1 MRDYLL
7 ACQWTTLQVKT
18 CGTKGAALCGALPST
33 PPVELVGEHIWG
45 CRHFHA
51 ECHSPGRMT
60 MLVLLFAR
68 LLPMLLLR
76 FLQST
81 QPPWGRLGLFSHL

>member
-33 PPVELVGEHIWG
+33 PPVELVGEHISG
-45 CRHFHA
+45 DAVTFIGSVSITLLGAIVAA
-51 ECHSPGRMT
+51 ESHSPGRMT
-60 MLVLLFAR
+60 ILDCS
-68 LLPMLLLR
+68 LR
-76 FLQST
+76 DCCLYFC
-81 QPPWGRLGLFSHL
+81 